1 MAKKFNIEEFLRKSK
16 EEQAREIEKQT
27 AILKA
32 RLPDLKKNLKSYDD
46 TSDELYNLTEDE
58 LDLMSTTYQSAVRR
72 GEITTPSSKRAYQRF
87 VKQLQRY
94 ATRDRRY
101 LAMQTAKKRMKSF
114 EEDIMKNASE
124 EEKEYAKFLIDMM
137 DDKLKQKFTL
147 SKYFLDVNNWSSDD
161 FIKQVGDANMS
172 MSTLSLELFLQSEGF
187 ETRKLYNTYVAKDG
201 KDVNTIRKGYRQK
214 GKGR

>member
-101 LAMQTAKKRMKSF
+101 LAMQTAKKRMDSWLDNVKSNGTK
-114 EEDIMKNASE
+114 EEIAYA
-124 EEKEYAKFLIDMM
+124 EKLIKQMS
-137 DDKLKQKFTL
+137 DKDKQEFTL
-147 SKYFLDVNNWSSDD
+147 SKYFLDVSNWSSDD
-161 FIKQVGDANMS
+161 FKKEVGNTTYSMQV
-172 MSTLSLELFLQSEGF
+172 LELELWMKKKGYN
-187 ETRKLYNTYVAKDG
+187 TDNLYNTYVAKDG
-201 KDVNTIRKGYRQK
+201 QDIVRKGYSQK

>member
-32 RLPDLKKNLKSYDD
+32 RLPDLKKNLQSYDD

-94 ATRDRRY
+94 ATKDRRY
-101 LAMQTAKKRMKSF
+101 LAMQTAKKRMDSWLENVKNNGSK
-114 EEDIMKNASE
+114 EEIKYAE
-124 EEKEYAKFLIDMM
+124 ELIAKMS
-137 DDKLKQKFTL
+137 DKDKQAFTL

-161 FIKQVGDANMS
+161 FIKEVGNSTYS
-172 MSTLSLELFLQSEGF
+172 MQTLSLEIWCKEHGI
-187 ETRKLYNTYVAKDG
+187 ENDGIYINNVATDKDP
-201 KDVNTIRKGYRQK
+201 NRHIKGYRQK